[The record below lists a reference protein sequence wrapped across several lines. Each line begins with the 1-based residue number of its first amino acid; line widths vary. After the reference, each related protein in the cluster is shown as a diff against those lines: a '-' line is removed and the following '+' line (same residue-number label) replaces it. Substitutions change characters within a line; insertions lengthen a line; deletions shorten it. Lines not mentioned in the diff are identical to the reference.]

1 MTHLHIDIE
10 TFSSVDLKKT
20 GVHAYAES
28 PDFEILVVAF
38 AVGSAPVLVFDWDDL
53 PAYFFEMLQDP
64 SIMKFAHNAAFERTC
79 FAALGYDT
87 PPEQWRCTMVKAFYC
102 GLPGKL
108 ETLSNVL
115 ALTHGKLKTG
125 TALINYFCKPVK
137 ATKVNG
143 GRTRN
148 AKDHNPVKWQELK
161 TYCAGDV
168 EAEREIVK
176 NLSGVTMHP
185 DEWKYWAIDQRINDR
200 GVQVDTALVD
210 AVLEI
215 NKAHTEQL
223 IARTKEITKLDNP
236 NSLPQVKE
244 WISAKIGKEINALTK
259 DAVKDLLNQVTDT
272 AVREVLQI
280 RQQLGKTSIKKYTA
294 MTAGLCSDGRVRGLF
309 QFYGAMRTGR
319 WAGRRVQLQNLPRID
334 FKSGPLDT
342 AREVMKS
349 NDYDL
354 SELLY
359 ENIPDTLSQLI
370 RTAIVAKPRSSIV
383 ACDFSAI
390 EARVIAWLAGEAW
403 RLEVFQTHG
412 KIYEA
417 SASKMFNIPL
427 ESIGK
432 DSPYRQRGKVAEL
445 ALGYQGGV
453 NALITMGGDRL
464 GLSEP
469 EMKAIVERW
478 RLANPKI
485 VQMWYR
491 FQNLAT
497 LAVKNGR
504 AYHDPTTRLVFSGT
518 PQALRVKLLSGREL
532 IYWGARIARNR
543 FGSDAIQYWGTND
556 KGQFTLIDTYGGKLA
571 ENIVQAISRDLL
583 CYAMS
588 EMNKQLN
595 ADLILHVHDE
605 IAVEADE
612 SEAEAVLEQMEQI
625 MSKGPAWAK
634 GLPLGADGFFGK
646 YYKK

>member
-1 MTHLHIDIE
+1 
-10 TFSSVDLKKT
+10 
-20 GVHAYAES
+20 
-28 PDFEILVVAF
+28 
-38 AVGSAPVLVFDWDDL
+38 
-53 PAYFFEMLQDP
+53 
-64 SIMKFAHNAAFERTC
+64 
-79 FAALGYDT
+79 
-87 PPEQWRCTMVKAFYC
+87 
-102 GLPGKL
+102 
-108 ETLSNVL
+108 
-115 ALTHGKLKTG
+115 
-125 TALINYFCKPVK
+125 
-137 ATKVNG
+137 
-143 GRTRN
+143 
-148 AKDHNPVKWQELK
+148 
-161 TYCAGDV
+161 
-168 EAEREIVK
+168 
-176 NLSGVTMHP
+176 
-185 DEWKYWAIDQRINDR
+185 
-200 GVQVDTALVD
+200 
-210 AVLEI
+210 
-215 NKAHTEQL
+215 
-223 IARTKEITKLDNP
+223 
-236 NSLPQVKE
+236 
-244 WISAKIGKEINALTK
+244 
-259 DAVKDLLNQVTDT
+259 
-272 AVREVLQI
+272 
-280 RQQLGKTSIKKYTA
+280 
-294 MTAGLCSDGRVRGLF
+294 
-309 QFYGAMRTGR
+309 
-319 WAGRRVQLQNLPRID
+319 
-334 FKSGPLDT
+334 
-342 AREVMKS
+342 
-349 NDYDL
+349 
-354 SELLY
+354 
-359 ENIPDTLSQLI
+359 
-370 RTAIVAKPRSSIV
+370 
-383 ACDFSAI
+383 
-390 EARVIAWLAGEAW
+390 
-403 RLEVFQTHG
+403 
-412 KIYEA
+412 
-417 SASKMFNIPL
+417 
-427 ESIGK
+427 
-432 DSPYRQRGKVAEL
+432 VAEL